1 MLNFIDVSFHR
12 NQESQFLIASEAYQ
26 VGTHDD
32 HVNLVCRIGCPRT
45 LTGWIQEFG
54 RAGRNG
60 EDAKG
65 NNNLIE
71 FSQIISSLICTD
83 EN

>member
-1 MLNFIDVSFHR
+1 MLNFIDASFCR
-12 NQESQFLIASEAYQ
+12 NHESQFLIASEAYQ

-45 LTGWIQEFG
+45 GWIQEFR

-60 EDAKG
+60 GHTKG
-65 NNNLIE
+65 NNNLIA
-71 FSQIISSLICTD
+71 FSQIISSLICVD

>member
-1 MLNFIDVSFHR
+1 MVKFSYR
-12 NQESQFLIASEAYQ
+12 NHESQFLIASEAYQ

-32 HVNLVCRIGCPRT
+32 HVSLVCRIGCPRT

-60 EDAKG
+60 EDAYGRLSKLV
-65 NNNLIE
+65 LIQ
-71 FSQIISSLICTD
+71 FLD
-83 EN
+83 W